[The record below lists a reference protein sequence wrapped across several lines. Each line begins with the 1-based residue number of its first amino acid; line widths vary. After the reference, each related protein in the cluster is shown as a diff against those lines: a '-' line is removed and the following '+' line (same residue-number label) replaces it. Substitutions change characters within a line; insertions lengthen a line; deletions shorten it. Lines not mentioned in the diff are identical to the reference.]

1 MKFVILST
9 ILMCLLSYERYYKNM
24 ILVGQPVLQCM
35 NIKFET
41 NSLMEDDCQTTFWLL
56 TLHLRS
62 FRISVPWFQTLGC
75 IPIILK

>member
-24 ILVGQPVLQCM
+24 ILVGQLVLQCM

-41 NSLMEDDCQTTFWLL
+41 NSLMEDDCQITFWLL

-62 FRISVPWFQTLGC
+62 FRTSVP
-75 IPIILK
+75 